1 MRHCLH
7 CGRYYEIYKEC
18 PGCGSVKFEEI
29 KNNGTLRIEE
39 PPKGGYKINKDNL
52 IISKGIGIV
61 FSIIGYIMATITALG
76 FIVIVISCFFY
87 EPSTVDIKE
96 SFDIALILSLL
107 LPSPFI
113 IALFLFLGRA
123 LTKNVNITNSK
134 IERLKTKGVLIKNL
148 KYRKEKN
155 SINVLFETEK
165 GVKIPLKSDI
175 IYGRPKDNELPK
187 YCDILFDRDDPTN
200 YIIGFNLY

>member
-1 MRHCLH
+1 MKHCLY
-7 CGRYYEIYKEC
+7 CGRYYEIFKEC
-18 PGCGSVKFEEI
+18 PGCGSVKFEEV

-61 FSIIGYIMATITALG
+61 FSTIGYIMATITSIG
-76 FIVIVISCFFY
+76 FIIIVISCFLF
-87 EPSTVDIKE
+87 ETEIIDIKD
-96 SFDIALILSLL
+96 SFYLSFF

-113 IALFLFLGRA
+113 IALFLFLGNS

-148 KYRKEKN
+148 KYKKDKN
-155 SINVLFETEK
+155 TIVVLFETEK

-175 IYGRPKDNELPK
+175 IYGRPKDNEFPK
-187 YCDILFDRDDPTN
+187 YCDILFDRDDPNN